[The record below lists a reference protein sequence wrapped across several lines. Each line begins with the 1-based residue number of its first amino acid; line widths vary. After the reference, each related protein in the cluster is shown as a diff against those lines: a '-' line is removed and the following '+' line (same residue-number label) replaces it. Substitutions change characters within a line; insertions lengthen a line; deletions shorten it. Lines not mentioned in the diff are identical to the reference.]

1 MVEFAP
7 KLINNEE
14 NTFAPKLITDETTN
28 RVTLENEPPPQT
40 EESTFA
46 DIAQGVFSGIIRG
59 GAVEPAKTG
68 LTLLQAKFG
77 GPDQAKELE
86 KTYQKFQE
94 YTGLKPDKTGGEVS
108 ERITG
113 FLTSYLTLGKVLKGA
128 KSLMGIKAPPP
139 SIGAFRKLSPTQR
152 VIQAGKPSF
161 RGGAAEFLSSPDIF

>member
-1 MVEFAP
+1 ME
-7 KLINNEE
+7 K
-14 NTFAPKLITDETTN
+14 
-28 RVTLENEPPPQT
+28 
-40 EESTFA
+40 
-46 DIAQGVFSGIIRG
+46 
-59 GAVEPAKTG
+59 VEPAKTG

-139 SIGAFRKLSPTQR
+139 SMVLLENYLQHK
-152 VIQAGKPSF
+152 
-161 RGGAAEFLSSPDIF
+161 E